1 MIDPKIKKL
10 IASERARQ
18 EGTIDLIASENIVS
32 QDVLTALGSVFTNK
46 YSEGYPG
53 KRYYPGN
60 EFCDQAEELAREYAL
75 EAFGLAFDRWGVNVQ
90 AYSGSPANMAVYAGI
105 IEPGDTILGM
115 KLSSGGHL
123 THGHNVSMTGKFFR
137 PVQYQTDKDGYIDYD
152 EVYQLAKENKPKV
165 IVSGTTAYPR
175 KIDFKKFSDI
185 AKEVGAIH
193 MADISHIAGLV
204 IAGVHPSPFKHA
216 EIVTTTTQ
224 KTLRGPRG
232 ALIFS
237 RRDIT
242 MTNGKTISEAIDKAV
257 FPGLQGGPH
266 NNQTLAI
273 AQALYET
280 MKPSYQKYGEKVIDN
295 ARILSKELVRR
306 GFTLVTGG
314 TDNHLM
320 VVDLRPN
327 EIEGSAAEKALER
340 NGIIANR
347 NTVPGDL
354 SALKP
359 SGVRIGT
366 PAVTTR
372 GMGEKEMRKIAEL
385 IERVVFKGEDVQKE
399 VSALI
404 KRFPL
409 KYSNK

>member
-1 MIDPKIKKL
+1 MLDPKIKNL

-18 EGTIDLIASENIVS
+18 GMTIDLIASENFVS
-32 QDVLTALGSVFTNK
+32 QDVLTALGSIFTNK

-60 EFCDQAEELAREYAL
+60 EFCDRTEELAREYAL
-75 EAFGLAFDRWGVNVQ
+75 ETFGLAFDRWGVNVQ
-90 AYSGSPANMAVYAGI
+90 AYSGSPANMAAYAGVM
-105 IEPGDTILGM
+105 EPGDLILGM

-137 PVQYQTDKDGYIDYD
+137 SVQYQADEKGYIDYD
-152 EVYQLAKENKPKV
+152 EVYRLAKENKPKV

-175 KIDFKKFSDI
+175 KIDFKKFGEI

-193 MADISHIAGLV
+193 MSDISHIAGLV

-216 EIVTTTTQ
+216 EIVTTTTH

-237 RRDIT
+237 RKDIT
-242 MTNGKTISEAIDKAV
+242 MVNGKTISEGIDKAI

-273 AQALYET
+273 VQALYEA
-280 MKPSYQKYGEKVIDN
+280 MKPSYQKYAEKVAEN
-295 ARILSKELVRR
+295 AKVLSEELIGR

-320 VVDLRPN
+320 VVDLRPK
-327 EIEGSAAEKALER
+327 EIEGSVAEKNLEK

-347 NTVPGDL
+347 NTVPGDI
-354 SALKP
+354 SAFKP
-359 SGVRIGT
+359 SGIRIGT

-372 GMGEKEMRKIAEL
+372 GMGKKEMKKIAEL
-385 IERVVFKGEDVQKE
+385 IERALLEEDVLRE
-399 VSALI
+399 VLALT